1 MLDILINNVK
11 KMLEKNIPI
20 FGICLGHQILALATG
35 ASTYK
40 MKFGN
45 RSMNQPAIDLRN
57 MKCYITSQNHGFAVD
72 ESSLNDEWRP
82 LFIKG
87 NDHSN

>member
-1 MLDILINNVK
+1 
-11 KMLEKNIPI
+11 
-20 FGICLGHQILALATG
+20 
-35 ASTYK
+35 

-82 LFIKG
+82 LFING
-87 NDHSN
+87 NDHSNEGIIHKFKPFFFSSISPGR